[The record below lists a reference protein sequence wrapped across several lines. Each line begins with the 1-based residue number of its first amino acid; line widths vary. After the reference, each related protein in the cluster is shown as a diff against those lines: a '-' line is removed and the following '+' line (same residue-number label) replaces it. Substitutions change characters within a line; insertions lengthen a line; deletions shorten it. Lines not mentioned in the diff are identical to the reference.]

1 MLTVYT
7 SSEAIALKNIRVDY
21 EFPENGLSAWEQLEW
36 MDEHLDEFR
45 DKEVSIKT
53 FSPYILNYLNLML
66 IRGDV
71 DYSNLEVYEAVYNVE
86 TESVEMCD
94 LKILNESVQLI
105 DATLLS
111 EPISHASKKLFQ
123 SYIFKLSSLYNKN
136 IFFISSKQQFQEGL
150 FITSWIASLR

>member
-7 SSEAIALKNIRVDY
+7 SSEAIALKNIKVDY
-21 EFPENGLSAWEQLEW
+21 EFPENGVSAWEQLEW
-36 MDEHLDEFR
+36 MDEHLNDFR

-71 DYSNLEVYEAVYNVE
+71 DYSNLEVYEAFYNVE
-86 TESVEMCD
+86 TEGAEMRS
-94 LKILNESVQLI
+94 LKILNEGVQLI

-111 EPISHASKKLFQ
+111 NPISHIYDQ
-123 SYIFKLSSLYNKN
+123 YNKIKEEN
-136 IFFISSKQQFQEGL
+136 ESN
-150 FITSWIASLR
+150 